1 MSLAAPANVDTDLL
15 IFGGGIAGL
24 YLLNRF
30 ARQGYRV
37 LLLESGPLGGV
48 QTLHSQGIIHG
59 GLKYAL
65 GGTLN
70 AEADAIKDMPD
81 RWRRMLAG
89 EDDVDLRG
97 TRILSD
103 TQYMWSTGS
112 IAARFTTFAASR
124 MLRGRI
130 DALEGDDRPE
140 LFRHKRFKGSVYK
153 LNDLVVDT
161 PSLLSTLLAPVA
173 DRALAI
179 RAGAP
184 VLTGIGSDRTQADV
198 VLADGT
204 PLRVTTDRMIFA
216 AGAGNE
222 ALCAAAGITDAP
234 LQRRPLHMVM
244 MKTTGN
250 HGLYAHCIGASA
262 KPRMTLT
269 THPVG
274 RGQVWYLGGDIAETG
289 VDRDEASQI
298 AAARSEVA
306 DLLPWVDTGDAQW
319 ATLRIDR
326 AEPRQASL
334 VKPDCAHASVHRGVI
349 VAWPTKLTLAPDLGD
364 RVAALL
370 NPVPG
375 TAILTGA
382 STMPDTSGL
391 PRAVIGTPHWE
402 TCF

>member
-1 MSLAAPANVDTDLL
+1 MPSPATVDTDLL

-30 ARQGYRV
+30 TRQGYRV
-37 LLLESGPLGGV
+37 LLLESGRLGGA

-70 AEADAIKDMPD
+70 AESDAIKDMPD

-161 PSLLSTLLAPVA
+161 PSLLATLLAPVA
-173 DRALAI
+173 DHALAI
-179 RAGAP
+179 HDSAPVFSDVGAERTQVDVTLKDGAPLRIRAG
-184 VLTGIGSDRTQADV
+184 
-198 VLADGT
+198 
-204 PLRVTTDRMIFA
+204 RMIFA

-234 LQRRPLHMVM
+234 MQRRPLHMVM
-244 MKTTGN
+244 MKTAGT
-250 HGLYAHCIGASA
+250 HGLYAHCIGASS

-269 THPVG
+269 THPTEG
-274 RGQVWYLGGDIAETG
+274 GQVWYLGGDIAETG
-289 VDRDEASQI
+289 VDRDDASQI
-298 AAARSEVA
+298 AAARAEVA
-306 DLLPWVDTGDAQW
+306 DLLPWVDTADAQW
-319 ATLRIDR
+319 STLRIDR

-334 VKPDCAHASVHRGVI
+334 VKPDCAHASLHRGVI

-364 RVAALL
+364 RVASLL
-370 NPVPG
+370 N
-375 TAILTGA
+375 LTPDVMPA
-382 STMPDTSGL
+382 PDTSGL
-391 PRAVIGTPHWE
+391 SRATLGTPHWE

>member
-1 MSLAAPANVDTDLL
+1 MSESVPASVDTDLL

-30 ARQGYRV
+30 SREGYRV
-37 LLLESGPLGGV
+37 LLLETGSLGGA

-70 AEADAIKDMPD
+70 AESDAIKEMPD

-89 EDDVDLRG
+89 DDRVDLRG

-130 DALEGDDRPE
+130 ETLEGDDRPE

-161 PSLLSTLLAPVA
+161 PSLLATLLAPVA
-173 DRALAI
+173 DRALAL
-179 RAGAP
+179 RGDAPVVFTEAGARGRQ
-184 VLTGIGSDRTQADV
+184 VTVT
-198 VLADGT
+198 LADGT
-204 PLRVTTDRMIFA
+204 ALQITAGRVILA

-222 ALCAAAGITDAP
+222 ALCHAAGISDAP
-234 LQRRPLHMVM
+234 MQRRPLHMVM
-244 MKTTGN
+244 MKTTGD
-250 HGLYAHCIGASA
+250 HGLYAHCIGTSS

-269 THPVG
+269 THPVAG
-274 RGQVWYLGGDIAETG
+274 GQVWYLGGDIAETG
-289 VDRDEASQI
+289 VERDESAQI
-298 AAARSEVA
+298 AAARAEVA
-306 DLLPWVDTGDAQW
+306 ELLPWVDLTRAEW

-334 VKPDCAHASVHRGVI
+334 VKPDCAHASLHQGIV

-364 RVAALL
+364 RVASWLDLA
-370 NPVPG
+370 PG
-375 TAILTGA
+375 SDA
-382 STMPDTSGL
+382 MPDTSGL
-391 PRAVIGTPHWE
+391 PRAVIGTPCWE